1 MALSISSKFSMLIA
15 LPFMI
20 VYIYKRRGLNK
31 EIIYFISS
39 LLCFTLIFYLPFISS
54 DGFINMVLGTNSVDR
69 IYSVYLS
76 YGNDL
81 KLFIVPVIYIFSLY
95 LVWRLKRITIDL
107 FFISIGVG
115 FFSILVFLP
124 PAPGWTLWVIPFIAY
139 YQITSKKDILLICLL
154 YNIIYILNIINFSI
168 KGNQGSE
175 NFFPLLM
182 FNENS
187 FSLKDSLLFTLQQSL
202 GLLIAVRMYIYGLI
216 RNNFY
221 SLSNNSLLISL
232 SGNEKDKIR
241 GFIDSLKDL
250 IYKKDIYI
258 TSIQNNILK
267 DSYYYSKSINPDFIN
282 KEEKEAYVINYL
294 SKNINKVNTDLE
306 NNQRTYQFLLNDQN
320 LDLSTLEKDV
330 NIEILINKFDK
341 RNNNENL
348 FDINNKQLVFIY
360 KCIKKNIYSVI
371 TYFPLG
377 FLHTKIFSLLISI
390 SSLNVDIELLKNKKL
405 VRMEIQGNPSKED
418 IYQIAANL
426 IPEIDDFSLRE
437 NFWSG
442 GYLGIM
448 QIILFAKL
456 SSILKKK
463 KLNYL

>member
-1 MALSISSKFSMLIA
+1 SMLIA

-294 SKNINKVNTDLE
+294 SKNINKVNT
-306 NNQRTYQFLLNDQN
+306 
-320 LDLSTLEKDV
+320 
-330 NIEILINKFDK
+330 
-341 RNNNENL
+341 
-348 FDINNKQLVFIY
+348 
-360 KCIKKNIYSVI
+360 
-371 TYFPLG
+371 
-377 FLHTKIFSLLISI
+377 
-390 SSLNVDIELLKNKKL
+390 
-405 VRMEIQGNPSKED
+405 
-418 IYQIAANL
+418 
-426 IPEIDDFSLRE
+426 
-437 NFWSG
+437 
-442 GYLGIM
+442 
-448 QIILFAKL
+448 
-456 SSILKKK
+456 
-463 KLNYL
+463 